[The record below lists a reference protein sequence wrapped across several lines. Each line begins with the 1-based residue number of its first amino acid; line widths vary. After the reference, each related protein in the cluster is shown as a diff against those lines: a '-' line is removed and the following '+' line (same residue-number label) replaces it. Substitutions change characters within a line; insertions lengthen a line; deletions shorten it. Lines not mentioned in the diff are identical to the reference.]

1 MFWDN
6 FYNACLAKGVKP
18 TNLVQELGLA
28 RASVTPWK
36 NGKIP
41 NGEALIKIANRL
53 EVSIDYLLGLT
64 DNPDTSVNN
73 SIVIGHD
80 NSEKLIVNSDIQSN
94 DNAIVEIETI
104 ISRLTGASRY
114 RAIADVLE
122 VLEKYA

>member
-53 EVSIDYLLGLT
+53 EVSVDYLLGREEPQAQTTPELDPT
-64 DNPDTSVNN
+64 TKVLVEHFN
-73 SIVIGHD
+73 
-80 NSEKLIVNSDIQSN
+80 KLSPQDKIDILN
-94 DNAIVEIETI
+94 LV
-104 ISRLTGASRY
+104 LKKAS
-114 RAIADVLE
+114 
-122 VLEKYA
+122 